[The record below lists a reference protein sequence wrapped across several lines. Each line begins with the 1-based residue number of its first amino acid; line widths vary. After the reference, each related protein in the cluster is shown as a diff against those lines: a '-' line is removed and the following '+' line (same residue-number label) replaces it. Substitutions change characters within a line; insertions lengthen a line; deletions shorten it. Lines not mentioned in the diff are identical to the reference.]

1 MFVIVAELALS
12 QAVCHFGHCATIVVV
27 DVISWLMLL
36 VVIQFNVVM
45 VDVFP
50 REVRWL
56 IIVLVQ
62 SAECFSVNG

>member
-50 REVRWL
+50 REVR
-56 IIVLVQ
+56 
-62 SAECFSVNG
+62 